1 MLSELLLGS
10 VYRVDLTP
18 PKILVTVWGRS
29 KMSNLGE
36 GRMSHTLSSW
46 PKEPWDHN
54 NPIAHPLVV
63 AYDGAECLP
72 GWMQRK
78 LSVLMTL
85 DPDKVNEELPGI
97 GRRISEYV
105 YWVRE
110 SIGDADGSDARE
122 ESQVPR
128 AESP

>member
-10 VYRVDLTP
+10 IHRVDLTP
-18 PKILVTVWGRS
+18 PKILVTVWNRD
-29 KMSNLGE
+29 KMST
-36 GRMSHTLSSW
+36 TLSTW
-46 PKEPWDHN
+46 TKEPWDLN
-54 NPIAHPLVV
+54 NPIAQPHVV

-78 LSVLMTL
+78 LAVLMTL

-110 SIGDADGSDARE
+110 SIGDADGTDARE
-122 ESQVPR
+122 ESEVPR